1 MERRKFV
8 IGMGALATGSA
19 AAVGTG
25 AFTAA
30 ELDGRDADIMIVDDT
45 DGLIGLEAGGSELV
59 NDEGGAGNNQLAIDF
74 NVEDDGSAVGGDGV
88 NPNSTYQVGGLA
100 EIAGNIENVPG
111 SPAKDTSAAD
121 VAVDTDTNIG
131 DECAFKLMNQS
142 GSDQTVELTYE
153 ANEHFPEDALIYMVS
168 YWADGT
174 SRAKE
179 QSALSAAVTGDD
191 RAASILYSD
200 TVDYSAALTPGAEV
214 KVTIIVDVGDVD
226 MEDTD
231 LGGELIVR
239 AGSPDNSEF
248 L

>member
-1 MERRKFV
+1 
-8 IGMGALATGSA
+8 MGALATGSA

-30 ELDGRDADIMIVDDT
+30 ELDGRDADIRIVDDT
-45 DGLIGLEAGGSELV
+45 DGLIGLKAGGSELV

-74 NVEDDGSAVGGDGV
+74 NVDDDGSTVGGDGV

-121 VAVDTDTNIG
+121 VAVDTDTTIG

-142 GSDQTVELTYE
+142 GSDQNVELTYE
-153 ANEHFPEDALIYMVS
+153 ANEHFPEDALVYMVS

-174 SRAKE
+174 SRE
-179 QSALSAAVTGDD
+179 EELSALSAAVTGDD

-200 TVDYSAALTPGAEV
+200 TVDYSEALTPGAEV

-226 MEDTD
+226 MEVTD